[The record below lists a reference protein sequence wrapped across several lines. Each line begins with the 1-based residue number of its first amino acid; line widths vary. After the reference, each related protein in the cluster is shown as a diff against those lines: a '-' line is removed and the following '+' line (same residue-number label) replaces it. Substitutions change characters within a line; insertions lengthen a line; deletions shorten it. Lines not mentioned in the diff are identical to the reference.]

1 MKFYWMCNVHLTYIT
16 SEISSNNIAYQ
27 HLIKPPRHIT
37 KIHIT
42 NLLQYDL
49 NIFSLVFSS
58 DLELISYLCCI
69 YTVTFFMYRPWP
81 LICLVWQQRYH
92 KIVPRGKS
100 QVPLHRGHPVA
111 VSLDSN
117 SLLLALPGWWAAQ
130 GSAIV
135 LVFPLH
141 LDQHQ
146 ICLM

>member
-1 MKFYWMCNVHLTYIT
+1 MKFYWMCNIHLTYIT
-16 SEISSNNIAYQ
+16 SEISSNNMAYQ
-27 HLIKPPRHIT
+27 HLIKLPRHIA

-58 DLELISYLCCI
+58 DLKLISYLCCI
-69 YTVTFFMYRPWP
+69 YTVTFFVYRLWP

-100 QVPLHRGHPVA
+100 QVSLHEGHPVA
-111 VSLDSN
+111 ISLDSN
-117 SLLLALPGWWAAQ
+117 SLLLTLPGSWAAQ
-130 GSAIV
+130 GRAIAFA
-135 LVFPLH
+135 LPLH

-146 ICLM
+146 LCLM